1 MSRTIIEVF
10 VLACGLL
17 FNIPACT
24 CSEKSN
30 GEMQENEQPA
40 VPSVGPTRSVEP
52 APAIPGASAAPRQ
65 MRSKKLRYVPVEQ
78 PKQVVE
84 TPPTVGT
91 GQEEGADQPSD
102 MTSGD
107 IPVPPTVLGDDQTA
121 PTVSPSETGMVVP
134 EPSGEGAPT
143 APGRVVHQVYEASS
157 LDQRLSELEKQNRE
171 LLERLKKLDAKVEDL
186 KDQTDHETLG
196 FGLGLASGLKEAKGR
211 YFLVVDANLRYI
223 FGCIYAQNRFGVGLT
238 AQMRLWDVEL
248 RWLGIGVMYY
258 DDVPALSV
266 PEFGRSLDL
275 MLTSGFDWRVWKG
288 LEIRA
293 QVAWF
298 IPPPGP
304 IYDKAWKRIEQAA
317 DEVDIKYPNKRK
329 VDKKAPE
336 EAWDIV
342 TDAYSRAIR
351 SPYLIIGVRWEF

>member
-1 MSRTIIEVF
+1 MSRTIIEVIA
-10 VLACGLL
+10 LACGLL

-24 CSEKSN
+24 CSENKD
-30 GEMQENEQPA
+30 GEIPEKDQPV
-40 VPSVGPTRSVEP
+40 VPIVEPSRPVEP
-52 APAIPGASAAPRQ
+52 APTIPGESAAPRQ
-65 MRSKKLRYVPVEQ
+65 TRTKKPRQVPVEQ
-78 PKQVVE
+78 PKQVIEMPPSVGTSPE
-84 TPPTVGT
+84 EGTGKPSDRTGSDIPAPPTL
-91 GQEEGADQPSD
+91 Q
-102 MTSGD
+102 
-107 IPVPPTVLGDDQTA
+107 GDDQTA
-121 PTVSPSETGMVVP
+121 PTESPPEADTVVP
-134 EPSGEGAPT
+134 EPSGEKAPT
-143 APGRVVHQVYEASS
+143 DPGPMVHQVYEASS
-157 LDQRLSELEKQNRE
+157 LDQRLAELEKQNRE

-211 YFLVVDANLRYI
+211 YHLVVDANLRYI
-223 FGCIYAQNRFGVGLT
+223 FGCLYAQNRFGIGLT
-238 AQMRLWDVEL
+238 AQIRLWKVQL
-248 RWLGIGVMYY
+248 RWLGVGVMYY

-275 MLTSGFDWRVWKG
+275 MLTSGLDWRVWEG

-317 DEVDIKYPNKRK
+317 DEVDIKDLNRRK
-329 VDKKAPE
+329 VDKKAPG

-342 TDAYSRAIR
+342 TDAYKRAIR
-351 SPYLIIGVRWEF
+351 SPYLIIGLRWEF